1 MNFSR
6 RTKARSLLRGIAW
19 LFFAIAGLAFW
30 FGHGVIHA
38 VVPRTDRILAEIKGM
53 ALALLCLGPGAIAK
67 GIEDRLEAG
76 EVDPNGPE
84 SLAEALR
91 K

>member
-1 MNFSR
+1 MNPST

-30 FGHGVIHA
+30 FGDEVIHA
-38 VVPRTDRILAEIKGM
+38 VVPTTDRILAEIEGM
-53 ALALLCLGPGAIAK
+53 ALAVLCLGLGAIAK

-76 EVDPNGPE
+76 EVDPNGPK
-84 SLAEALR
+84 S
-91 K
+91 